1 LAMCRFD
8 DMDIERH
15 PVIETILR
23 LYQDWNQVGLGKW
36 APPGQFDFSQVHP
49 TSQGT

>member
-1 LAMCRFD
+1 VSQHDRGYEKNGLKDIIERYQHNSRLAMCRFD

-23 LYQDWNQVGLGKW
+23 LYQD
-36 APPGQFDFSQVHP
+36 
-49 TSQGT
+49 